1 MSRYLNT
8 RGRATL
14 GIGICDRCRKKF
26 PLDQLLEDPNA
37 PGLRVCAADR
47 DVLDP
52 YRLPAPGPDIITL
65 RFVRPDVQLVATSI
79 DFNNDFNS
87 DFSADFAL

>member
-14 GIGICDRCRKKF
+14 GIGICDRCRRKF
-26 PLDQLLEDPNA
+26 PLDQLHEDPNA
-37 PGLRVCAADR
+37 PGLRVCARDR

-52 YRLPAPGPDIITL
+52 YRLAPPVAEIVTL
-65 RFVRPDVQLVATSI
+65 RFTRPDVRLNRPVG
-79 DFNNDFNS
+79 DFNS
-87 DFSADFAL
+87 DFNADFGP

>member
-8 RGRATL
+8 RGKATL

-26 PLDQLLEDPNA
+26 PLDQLHEDPNA
-37 PGLRVCAADR
+37 PGLRVCAKDR

-52 YRLPAPGPDIITL
+52 YRLAPPVAEIVTL
-65 RFVRPDVQLVATSI
+65 RFTRPDVPLQP
-79 DFNNDFNS
+79 DP
-87 DFSADFAL
+87 ADQAYPESVLP